1 MCGCGHD
8 SESRSRYRRIS
19 RQDLVH
25 GLYEKVHSRTE
36 RRTGGCGM
44 RLSGHPHQKRP
55 SACHADRL
63 FGPSQQCESVYSRL
77 GDHANTTLFVLGNQ
91 VNVFEVGAIYL
102 KLVLATGL
110 KDIHPLDPAIYI
122 HRFASLLEFGEDLE
136 NVKRDAANLV
146 AGFRRD
152 WMIEGRRPSGICGAS
167 LILAARMNNY
177 RRSVAEVVQVV
188 KIADSTIKKRLEEF
202 QTTPAAQMSVAEL
215 RDRWG
220 KHDRKE
226 EAFPSASAPPIFQ
239 KHRRVEALQ
248 EAASARAARRATS
261 EARSEPAEES
271 GEEEHV
277 MNGGTKRKRGKGHAK
292 SGSARGERSSSALPE
307 ATFGSPDR
315 SASAGPGPNTQA
327 NALARLGVD
336 GTEDE
341 EEDDND
347 ILHSAVLDEALGQD
361 LQEALADNDVAEALQ
376 KIEHAKKEEMQSI
389 QERIAHQP
397 EDDPLKGLDEDELDD
412 YILDPIEAKIKMH
425 TWIDTNMDYLVN
437 LQGELNPIRAGGY
450 HRLTIN
456 CCASSARLRKNK
468 LDELAGEAEAE
479 NKKVGTLFSSGT
491 ETCTDSLGL
500 KAENATR
507 SCWTCRQRCRFY
519 QGFRR
524 TPSL

>member
-1 MCGCGHD
+1 MDVASILNLGPGIG
-8 SESRSRYRRIS
+8 ESAGRIWYMAYTRKFTRGRRGE
-19 RQDLVH
+19 LV
-25 GLYEKVHSRTE
+25 VA
-36 RRTGGCGM
+36 
-44 RLSGHPHQKRP
+44 
-55 SACHADRL
+55 ACVYLAIRVRKDPPPVMLIDFSDRL
-63 FGPSQQCESVYSRL
+63 HNVSRCDSAVETML
-77 GDHANTTLFVLGNQ
+77 IETCMSMSTQ

-102 KLVLATGL
+102 KLVRATGL

-215 RDRWG
+215 RERWG

-271 GEEEHV
+271 GDEEHIL
-277 MNGGTKRKRGKGHAK
+277 NGGTKRKRGMGTAK
-292 SGSARGERSSSALPE
+292 SGSAKGVRDSSAVPG
-307 ATFGSPDR
+307 ASFGVHER

-327 NALARLGVD
+327 NALARLGGD

-341 EEDDND
+341 EEDDDD
-347 ILHSAVLDEALGQD
+347 ILNSAVLDEAVGQD

-437 LQGELNPIRAGGY
+437 LQGELNS
-450 HRLTIN
+450 N
-456 CCASSARLRKNK
+456 SLR
-468 LDELAGEAEAE
+468 
-479 NKKVGTLFSSGT
+479 TMSFS
-491 ETCTDSLGL
+491 D
-500 KAENATR
+500 NQDTR
-507 SCWTCRQRCRFY
+507 R
-519 QGFRR
+519 
-524 TPSL
+524 

>member
-1 MCGCGHD
+1 MDVASIMNLGPGIGESAGRIWYMAYAAKFTRGRRGELVVAACVYLAIRVRKD
-8 SESRSRYRRIS
+8 PPPVMLIDFSDRLNNVSRSMICLI
-19 RQDLVH
+19 D
-25 GLYEKVHSRTE
+25 
-36 RRTGGCGM
+36 
-44 RLSGHPHQKRP
+44 
-55 SACHADRL
+55 HADRA
-63 FGPSQQCESVYSRL
+63 PYV
-77 GDHANTTLFVLGNQ
+77 TIQ

-102 KLVLATGL
+102 KLVRVTKL

-215 RDRWG
+215 RERWG

-248 EAASARAARRATS
+248 AAASARAARRATS

-277 MNGGTKRKRGKGHAK
+277 SNGGTKRKRANGTAK
-292 SGSARGERSSSALPE
+292 IRSAKADRDSSQLP
-307 ATFGSPDR
+307 AASFGAHER

-327 NALARLGVD
+327 NALARLGGN
-336 GTEDE
+336 GTDDE
-341 EEDDND
+341 EEDDNE
-347 ILHSAVLDEALGQD
+347 ILNSAVLDEALGQD

-397 EDDPLKGLDEDELDD
+397 EDDPLNGLDEDELDD

-437 LQGELNPIRAGGY
+437 LQGEPVRIRFA
-450 HRLTIN
+450 
-456 CCASSARLRKNK
+456 
-468 LDELAGEAEAE
+468 
-479 NKKVGTLFSSGT
+479 
-491 ETCTDSLGL
+491 
-500 KAENATR
+500 
-507 SCWTCRQRCRFY
+507 
-519 QGFRR
+519 
-524 TPSL
+524 